1 MRQANLS
8 HSKLNHSKLNRSK
21 LNRSRLNHTW
31 LSLKL
36 FAAHYKQSPL
46 QAAAILIGIVLAVTL
61 FVAVQAINLNAK
73 RSYAESTEQLSAQAK
88 NLIIPA
94 AGQNYLPESLYF
106 KLRQNGLSAILPVI
120 EGRVRDEQGR
130 RWSVQGS
137 ELIAALTSRSRYST
151 DKTVE
156 KDKTPQG
163 ISLFDSALPLPQLLA
178 GKPIVMMSQSQH
190 QSLGEV
196 ETLTL
201 DEIVT
206 QVVVLPDEWQLGS
219 RMLMDIGFAQQLLNK
234 QGQLSYIAVFDA
246 KHQAKDKWQDLIAK
260 RGQWITNNQSTDLGS
275 ITDSF
280 HLNLTAM
287 SLLAFLVGLF
297 IAYNGVKYSLLK
309 RNRLLV
315 QIQQAGVSSSIVFS
329 ALLIELTVLVTLG
342 ASLGFILG
350 IQLSHWLHP
359 TVAIT
364 LEQLYGATLLP
375 GTWQW
380 SWLAQALLLTLAA
393 TLVAC
398 WQHFKQ
404 RVRQPL
410 SSHGGFYQAP
420 ETSNE
425 NQLFVIGLT
434 LTCIALAGLWLSEYH
449 RFTMAWLGVLVVSIP
464 LYLPKTLSVLANWS
478 EQRTQSGL
486 MQYLFAELRELIS
499 PLSLAMMALLLAVT
513 ANMGMNTLVGSFEST
528 LKQWLE
534 QRLHADIYV
543 SPAQGEIANVER
555 VLEQFESV
563 ETVYKQ
569 YYVDD
574 NLQGLPT
581 LLGTKDKDSLE
592 QTMVFHSKLDNF
604 WQRFYQG
611 EWVAISEPTAVK
623 LGLSLNSEF
632 KLYSIPDT
640 SLVVGAIFH
649 DYGSPNGE
657 VLLAPNLWH
666 ESGFTNLPT
675 SLGIKVSGDQKQVYE
690 QLLKKLN
697 LHPSQL
703 YDQAHIKSI
712 ALDIFSQ
719 TFAITRALNGVTLMV
734 AVIGLFCACFM
745 LLDARKAAIARLY
758 ALGVSRNQLM
768 AMVLGQIVVLVAFT
782 LIIAIPLGAMV
793 GYVLTDIVTLRAF
806 GWSLNYQ
813 WNWSDA
819 LSICVITILVAVI
832 ATLIPLWRLV
842 SKPVVSSLQSEVL

>member
-1 MRQANLS
+1 MKQTKPSNNRFTHTRLA
-8 HSKLNHSKLNRSK
+8 LN
-21 LNRSRLNHTW
+21 
-31 LSLKL
+31 L
-36 FAAHYKQSPL
+36 FAAHYRQAPL

-73 RSYAESTEQLSAQAK
+73 RSYAESTEQLSAQAQ
-88 NLIIPA
+88 NLIIPPA
-94 AGQNYLPESLYF
+94 RQNYLPESLYF
-106 KLRQNGLSAILPVI
+106 TLRQNGLSAALPVI

-137 ELIAALTSRSRYST
+137 ELIAAISSRSRYSANG
-151 DKTVE
+151 KPSENQQNV
-156 KDKTPQG
+156 
-163 ISLFDSALPLPQLLA
+163 SLFDSALPLPELLA

-190 QSLGEV
+190 QNLGEV

-201 DEIVT
+201 DGIPT

-234 QGQLSYIAVFDA
+234 QGQLSYIAVFQSGD
-246 KHQAKDKWQDLIAK
+246 KGNKDTQAKWQNLIGDQ
-260 RGQWITNNQSTDLGS
+260 GQWISNNQSTDLGS
-275 ITDSF
+275 LTDSF

-315 QIQQAGVSSSIVFS
+315 QIQQAGVAPSIVFS
-329 ALLIELTVLVTLG
+329 ALLVELTLLVTIG
-342 ASLGFILG
+342 ASLGFVLG
-350 IQLSHWLHP
+350 MQLSHWLHP
-359 TVAIT
+359 TVALT

-380 SWLAQALLLTLAA
+380 QWWAQALLLTLAA
-393 TLVAC
+393 TLLAC

-420 ETSNE
+420 EASNE
-425 NQLFVIGLT
+425 NQLFVIGAALT
-434 LTCIALAGLWLSEYH
+434 TFALAGLWLSEHH

-464 LYLPKTLSVLANWS
+464 LYLSKTLSVLANWCEKRAS
-478 EQRTQSGL
+478 SGL

-543 SPAQGEIANVER
+543 SPAQGEIADVER
-555 VLEQFESV
+555 ALGQFDKV

-574 NLQGLPT
+574 NLQGLPI
-581 LLGTKDKDSLE
+581 LLGTKDKDTLE
-592 QTMVFHSKLDNF
+592 QTMVFKSHLENF
-604 WQRFYQG
+604 WPRFYQG
-611 EWVAISEPTAVK
+611 ELVAISEPTAVK
-623 LGLSLNSEF
+623 LGLSLGSALTLDAVPN
-632 KLYSIPDT
+632 KNL
-640 SLVVGAIFH
+640 LVGAVFH

-657 VLLAPNLWH
+657 VLLAPKLWQ
-666 ESGFTNLPT
+666 ESGFTDLPT
-675 SLGIKVSGDQKQVYE
+675 SLGIKVSGDPQIVYE
-690 QLLKKLN
+690 QLREQLN

-703 YDQAHIKSI
+703 YDQAQIKSI

-734 AVIGLFCACFM
+734 AVIGLFSACFM
-745 LLDARKAAIARLY
+745 LLGARKAAIARLY
-758 ALGVSRNQLM
+758 ALGVSRRKLM
-768 AMVLGQIVVLVAFT
+768 TMVVGQIVALVSFT
-782 LIIAIPLGAMV
+782 LVIALPLGAMV

-806 GWSLNYQ
+806 GWSLNYL

-819 LSICVITILVAVI
+819 LSIAAITILVAVI

>member
-1 MRQANLS
+1 MPKANSTNTPAHLAIT
-8 HSKLNHSKLNRSK
+8 HTKLTLN
-21 LNRSRLNHTW
+21 
-31 LSLKL
+31 L
-36 FAAHYKQSPL
+36 FAAHYRHSPL

-73 RSYAESTEQLSAQAK
+73 RSYAESTEQLSAQAQ
-88 NLIIPA
+88 NLIIPP

-130 RWSVQGS
+130 RWSIQGS
-137 ELIAALTSRSRYST
+137 ELIAALTSRARYS
-151 DKTVE
+151 E
-156 KDKTPQG
+156 ESEQS
-163 ISLFDSALPLPQLLA
+163 ISLFDNALPLPQLLA
-178 GKPIVMMSQSQH
+178 GEPIVMMSQSQH
-190 QSLGEV
+190 QSLDEV
-196 ETLTL
+196 DTLIL
-201 DEIVT
+201 DDIVT

-234 QGQLSYIAVFDA
+234 QGQLSYIAVFNVEKQPQDN
-246 KHQAKDKWQDLIAK
+246 WQSLIAEQ
-260 RGQWITNNQSTDLGS
+260 GQWITNNQSTDLGS

-315 QIQQAGVSSSIVFS
+315 QIQQAGVAPSIVFS

-380 SWLAQALLLTLAA
+380 SWLVQALVLTLAA

-404 RVRQPL
+404 RIQQPL

-420 ETSNE
+420 EASNE
-425 NQLFVIGLT
+425 NQLFIIGIT
-434 LTCIALAGLWLSEYH
+434 LTGIALGGLWLSEHH

-478 EQRTQSGL
+478 EQRAQSGL

-555 VLEQFESV
+555 ALEKFENV

-581 LLGTKDKDSLE
+581 LLGTKDKDTLA
-592 QTMVFHSKLDNF
+592 QTMVFKSQLNNF

-611 EWVAISEPTAVK
+611 ELVAISEPTAVK
-623 LGLSLNSEF
+623 LGLSLNSE
-632 KLYSIPDT
+632 LRLDSIPNK

-657 VLLAPNLWH
+657 ILLAPSLWR
-666 ESGFTNLPT
+666 ESGFTHLPT
-675 SLGIKVSGDQKQVYE
+675 SLGIKVSGNQQRVYE
-690 QLLKKLN
+690 QLRKQLN

-703 YDQAHIKSI
+703 YDQTQIKSL

-758 ALGVSRNQLM
+758 ALGVSRKKLM
-768 AMVLGQIVVLVAFT
+768 AMVLGQIAVLVTFT
-782 LIIAIPLGAMV
+782 LVIAIPLGAMV

-819 LSICVITILVAVI
+819 LSISFITIIVAVI

>member
-1 MRQANLS
+1 MKQAKQPNTRFTHTRLALNLFVAHYRQA
-8 HSKLNHSKLNRSK
+8 
-21 LNRSRLNHTW
+21 
-31 LSLKL
+31 
-36 FAAHYKQSPL
+36 PL

-73 RSYAESTEQLSAQAK
+73 RSYAESTEQLSAQAQ
-88 NLIIPA
+88 NLIIPP

-106 KLRQNGLSAILPVI
+106 TLRQNGLSAALPVI

-137 ELIAALTSRSRYST
+137 ELIAAISSRSRYSANG
-151 DKTVE
+151 KSSENQQNV
-156 KDKTPQG
+156 
-163 ISLFDSALPLPQLLA
+163 SLFDSALPLPELLA

-190 QSLGEV
+190 QNLGEV

-201 DEIVT
+201 DDIPT

-234 QGQLSYIAVFDA
+234 QGQLSYIAVFHSGD
-246 KHQAKDKWQDLIAK
+246 KGHKITQANWQSIIGEQ
-260 RGQWITNNQSTDLGS
+260 GQWISNNQSTDLGS
-275 ITDSF
+275 LTDSF

-315 QIQQAGVSSSIVFS
+315 QIQQAGVAPSIVFS
-329 ALLIELTVLVTLG
+329 ALLVELTILVTIG
-342 ASLGFILG
+342 ASLGFVLG
-350 IQLSHWLHP
+350 MHLSHWLHP
-359 TVAIT
+359 TVALT

-380 SWLAQALLLTLAA
+380 QWWAQALLLTLAA
-393 TLVAC
+393 TLLAC

-420 ETSNE
+420 EASNE
-425 NQLFVIGLT
+425 NQLFVIGASLT
-434 LTCIALAGLWLSEYH
+434 ALALAGLWLSEHH

-464 LYLPKTLSVLANWS
+464 LYLPKTLSVLANWC
-478 EQRTQSGL
+478 EKRTTSGL

-543 SPAQGEIANVER
+543 SPAQGEIADVER
-555 VLEQFESV
+555 ALGQFNNV

-574 NLQGLPT
+574 DLQGLPI
-581 LLGTKDKDSLE
+581 LLGTKDKDTLE
-592 QTMVFHSKLDNF
+592 QTMVFKSHLENF
-604 WQRFYQG
+604 WSRFYQG
-611 EWVAISEPTAVK
+611 ELVAISEPTAVK
-623 LGLSLNSEF
+623 LGLSLGSELTLDAVPN
-632 KLYSIPDT
+632 KNL
-640 SLVVGAIFH
+640 LVGAVFH

-657 VLLAPNLWH
+657 VLLAPKLWQ
-666 ESGFTNLPT
+666 ESGFTDLPT
-675 SLGIKVSGDQKQVYE
+675 SLGIKVSGDPQIVYE
-690 QLLKKLN
+690 QLHEQLN

-703 YDQAHIKSI
+703 YDQAQIKSI

-734 AVIGLFCACFM
+734 AVIGLFSACFM

-758 ALGVSRNQLM
+758 ALGVSRRKLM
-768 AMVLGQIVVLVAFT
+768 TMVVGQIVTLVSFT
-782 LIIAIPLGAMV
+782 LVIALPLGAMM

-806 GWSLNYQ
+806 GWSLNYL

-819 LSICVITILVAVI
+819 LSIAAITILVAVI

>member
-1 MRQANLS
+1 MNQVRFSPIRLTQTRLT
-8 HSKLNHSKLNRSK
+8 LN
-21 LNRSRLNHTW
+21 
-31 LSLKL
+31 L
-36 FAAHYKQSPL
+36 FAAHYRQAPL

-73 RSYAESTEQLSAQAK
+73 RSYAESTEQLSAQAQ
-88 NLIIPA
+88 NLIIPP

-106 KLRQNGLSAILPVI
+106 SLRQNGLSAALPVI

-137 ELIAALTSRSRYST
+137 ELIAAISSRSRYST
-151 DKTVE
+151 HNEQSSHSK
-156 KDKTPQG
+156 QN
-163 ISLFDSALPLPQLLA
+163 ISLFDSALPLPELLA
-178 GKPIVMMSQSQH
+178 GEPIVMMSLSQH
-190 QSLGEV
+190 QNLGEV

-201 DEIVT
+201 DEVPT
-206 QVVVLPDEWQLGS
+206 RVVVLPDEWQLGS

-246 KHQAKDKWQDLIAK
+246 GFNTGNNAQAKWQYLIGEQ
-260 RGQWITNNQSTDLGS
+260 GQWIANNQSTDLGS
-275 ITDSF
+275 LTDSF

-315 QIQQAGVSSSIVFS
+315 QIQQAGVRQNMVFTT
-329 ALLIELTVLVTLG
+329 LLIELTILVTLG
-342 ASLGFILG
+342 ASLGFVLG
-350 IQLSHWLHP
+350 MQLSHWLHP
-359 TVAIT
+359 TVALT

-380 SWLAQALLLTLAA
+380 QWWAQALLLTLAA
-393 TLVAC
+393 TLLAC

-404 RVRQPL
+404 RVNQPL
-410 SSHGGFYQAP
+410 SSHGGFYQTP

-425 NQLFVIGLT
+425 NQLFMVGIVLT
-434 LTCIALAGLWLSEYH
+434 VAALAGLWLSEHH
-449 RFTMAWLGVLVVSIP
+449 RYTMAWLGVLVVSIP
-464 LYLPKTLSVLANWS
+464 LYLPKTLSVLAN
-478 EQRTQSGL
+478 ECERRTRSGL
-486 MQYLFAELRELIS
+486 IQYLFAELRELIS

-513 ANMGMNTLVGSFEST
+513 ANIGMNTLVGSFEST

-543 SPAQGEIANVER
+543 SPAQGEIANVESA
-555 VLEQFESV
+555 LEQFDGV

-569 YYVDD
+569 YYVED

-581 LLGTKDKDSLE
+581 LLGTKDKDTLE
-592 QTMVFHSKLDNF
+592 QTMVFKSHLDNF

-611 EWVAISEPTAVK
+611 QLVAISEPTAVK
-623 LGLSLNSEF
+623 LGLSLDNE
-632 KLYSIPDT
+632 LQLDAIPNKT
-640 SLVVGAIFH
+640 LLVGAIFH

-657 VLLAPNLWH
+657 VLLAPKLWR

-675 SLGIKVSGDQKQVYE
+675 SLGVKVSGDPDLVYDQLRKQ
-690 QLLKKLN
+690 LN

-703 YDQAHIKSI
+703 YDQAQIKSI
-712 ALDIFSQ
+712 ALNIFSQ

-734 AVIGLFCACFM
+734 AVIGLFSACFM

-758 ALGVSRNQLM
+758 ALGVSRRKILT
-768 AMVLGQIVVLVAFT
+768 MVIGQIVALVSFT
-782 LIIAIPLGAMV
+782 LIIALPLGAMV

-806 GWSLNYQ
+806 GWSLSYL
-813 WNWSDA
+813 WSWRDA
-819 LSICVITILVAVI
+819 LSISAITILVAVV

>member
-1 MRQANLS
+1 MKQTRFTHTKLALNLFTAHYRQA
-8 HSKLNHSKLNRSK
+8 
-21 LNRSRLNHTW
+21 
-31 LSLKL
+31 
-36 FAAHYKQSPL
+36 PL
-46 QAAAILIGIVLAVTL
+46 QAAAILIGIILAVTL

-73 RSYAESTEQLSAQAK
+73 RSYAESTEQLSAQAQ
-88 NLIIPA
+88 NLITPP

-106 KLRQNGLSAILPVI
+106 TLRQNGLSATLPVI

-137 ELIAALTSRSRYST
+137 ELIAALTSRSRYSSKNEQ
-151 DKTVE
+151 DV
-156 KDKTPQG
+156 
-163 ISLFDSALPLPQLLA
+163 SLFNSALPLSSLLSGEA
-178 GKPIVMMSQSQH
+178 IVMMSQAQH

-196 ETLTL
+196 DTLTL
-201 DEIVT
+201 DDIET
-206 QVVVLPDEWQLGS
+206 KVVVLPDEWQLGS

-234 QGQLSYIAVFDA
+234 QGQLSYIAVFEPNLGSLS
-246 KHQAKDKWQDLIAK
+246 KWQALIGNQ
-260 RGQWITNNQSTDLGS
+260 GQWITNNQSTDLGS
-275 ITDSF
+275 LTDSF

-315 QIQQAGVSSSIVFS
+315 QIQQAGIAPSVVFS
-329 ALLIELTVLVTLG
+329 ALLVELTLLVTIG
-342 ASLGFILG
+342 ASLGFVLG
-350 IQLSHWLHP
+350 MQLSHWLHP
-359 TVAIT
+359 TVALT

-375 GTWQW
+375 GTWLWQW
-380 SWLAQALLLTLAA
+380 WAQALLLTLAA
-393 TLVAC
+393 TLLAC

-420 ETSNE
+420 EASNT
-425 NQLFVIGLT
+425 NQLFVIGAVLT
-434 LTCIALAGLWLSEYH
+434 TLALAGLWLSEHH

-464 LYLPKTLSVLANWS
+464 LYLPKTLSVLANWC
-478 EQRTQSGL
+478 EKRTTSGL

-543 SPAQGEIANVER
+543 SPAQGEIADVER
-555 VLEQFESV
+555 ALGQFDKV

-574 NLQGLPT
+574 NLQGLPI
-581 LLGTKDKDSLE
+581 LLGTKDKDTLE
-592 QTMVFHSKLDNF
+592 QTMVFKSHLDNF
-604 WQRFYQG
+604 WPRFYQG
-611 EWVAISEPTAVK
+611 ELVAISEPTAVK
-623 LGLSLNSEF
+623 LGLSLGSEI
-632 KLYSIPDT
+632 KLDAVPNK
-640 SLVVGAIFH
+640 SLLVGAIFH

-657 VLLAPNLWH
+657 VLLAPKLWK
-666 ESGFTNLPT
+666 ESGFTDIPT
-675 SLGIKVSGDQKQVYE
+675 SLGIKVSGAPQIVYKQLRE
-690 QLLKKLN
+690 QLN

-703 YDQAHIKSI
+703 YDQAQIKSI

-734 AVIGLFCACFM
+734 AVIGLFSACFM

-758 ALGVSRNQLM
+758 ALGVSRRKLM
-768 AMVLGQIVVLVAFT
+768 TMVVGQIVALVSFT
-782 LIIAIPLGAMV
+782 LVIALPLGAMV

-806 GWSLNYQ
+806 GWSLDYL
-813 WNWSDA
+813 WNWSEA
-819 LSICVITILVAVI
+819 LSIAAITILVAII
-832 ATLIPLWRLV
+832 ATLIPLWLLV

>member
-1 MRQANLS
+1 MTQVRFSRIRLTQTRLT
-8 HSKLNHSKLNRSK
+8 LN
-21 LNRSRLNHTW
+21 
-31 LSLKL
+31 L
-36 FAAHYKQSPL
+36 FAAHYRQAPL

-73 RSYAESTEQLSAQAK
+73 RSYTESTEQLSAQAQ
-88 NLIIPA
+88 NLIIPP
-94 AGQNYLPESLYF
+94 AGQNYLSESLYF
-106 KLRQNGLSAILPVI
+106 TLRQNGLSAALPVI
-120 EGRVRDEQGR
+120 EGRVRDELGR
-130 RWSVQGS
+130 RWSIQGS
-137 ELIAALTSRSRYST
+137 ELIAAISSRSRYST
-151 DKTVE
+151 HNRQSSDNEQNV
-156 KDKTPQG
+156 
-163 ISLFDSALPLPQLLA
+163 SLFDSALPLPELLA
-178 GKPIVMMSQSQH
+178 GEPIVMMSLSQH
-190 QSLGEV
+190 QNLGEV

-201 DEIVT
+201 DEVPT
-206 QVVVLPDEWQLGS
+206 RVVVLPDEWQLGS

-246 KHQAKDKWQDLIAK
+246 GFNTDSNAQAKWQHLIGEH
-260 RGQWITNNQSTDLGS
+260 GQWIANNQSTDLGS
-275 ITDSF
+275 LTDSF

-315 QIQQAGVSSSIVFS
+315 QVQQAGVGQNLVFT
-329 ALLIELTVLVTLG
+329 ALLIELTILVTLG
-342 ASLGFILG
+342 ASLGFVLG
-350 IQLSHWLHP
+350 MQLSHWLHP
-359 TVAIT
+359 TVALT

-380 SWLAQALLLTLAA
+380 QWWAQALLLTLAA
-393 TLVAC
+393 TLLAC

-404 RVRQPL
+404 RVNQPL

-425 NQLFVIGLT
+425 NQLFMIGIVLT
-434 LTCIALAGLWLSEYH
+434 AAALAGLWLSEHH
-449 RFTMAWLGVLVVSIP
+449 RFTIAWLGVLVVSIP
-464 LYLPKTLSVLANWS
+464 LYLPKTLSVLAN
-478 EQRTQSGL
+478 ECERRTRSGL
-486 MQYLFAELRELIS
+486 IQYLFAELRELIS

-513 ANMGMNTLVGSFEST
+513 ANIGMNTLVGSFEST

-555 VLEQFESV
+555 ALEQFDGV

-581 LLGTKDKDSLE
+581 LLSTKDKDTLE
-592 QTMVFHSKLDNF
+592 QTMVFQLHLDNF

-611 EWVAISEPTAVK
+611 ELVAISEPTAVK
-623 LGLSLNSEF
+623 LGLSLDSE
-632 KLYSIPDT
+632 LQLDAIPNKT
-640 SLVVGAIFH
+640 LRVGAIFH

-657 VLLAPNLWH
+657 VLLAPKLWR

-675 SLGIKVSGDQKQVYE
+675 SLGVKVSGDPDLVYD
-690 QLLKKLN
+690 QLRTQLN

-703 YDQAHIKSI
+703 YDQAQIKSI

-734 AVIGLFCACFM
+734 AVIGLFSACFM

-758 ALGVSRNQLM
+758 SLGVSRRKLM
-768 AMVLGQIVVLVAFT
+768 TMVIGQIVALVSFT
-782 LIIAIPLGAMV
+782 LIIALPLGAMV

-806 GWSLNYQ
+806 GWSLSYL
-813 WNWSDA
+813 WSWSDA
-819 LSICVITILVAVI
+819 LSIAAITILVAVV

>member
-1 MRQANLS
+1 MKQTGFAHRQLTHTKLTLHLFTAHYRQA
-8 HSKLNHSKLNRSK
+8 
-21 LNRSRLNHTW
+21 
-31 LSLKL
+31 
-36 FAAHYKQSPL
+36 PL

-73 RSYAESTEQLSAQAK
+73 RSYAESTEQLSAQAQ
-88 NLIIPA
+88 NLIIPP
-94 AGQNYLPESLYF
+94 AGQNYLPESVYF
-106 KLRQNGLSAILPVI
+106 SLRQSGLSAALPVI

-137 ELIAALTSRSRYST
+137 ELIAALTSRSRHSR
-151 DKTVE
+151 VNE
-156 KDKTPQG
+156 KSDNEKRNTQG
-163 ISLFDSALPLPQLLA
+163 KEPNISLFDNALPLPQLLA
-178 GKPIVMMSQSQH
+178 GDPIVMMSQSQH
-190 QSLGEV
+190 QSLDEV

-201 DEIVT
+201 DEILT
-206 QVVVLPDEWQLGS
+206 KVVVLPDEWQLGS
-219 RMLMDIGFAQQLLNK
+219 RMLMDIGFAQRLLNQ
-234 QGQLSYIAVFDA
+234 QGQLSYIAVFSTKSND
-246 KHQAKDKWQDLIAK
+246 QDKWQSLIGEQ
-260 RGQWITNNQSTDLGS
+260 GQWITNNQSTNLGS

-315 QIQQAGVSSSIVFS
+315 QIQQAGVEPRIVFS
-329 ALLIELTVLVTLG
+329 ALLVELTVLVTLG
-342 ASLGFILG
+342 ASLGFIFG

-380 SWLAQALLLTLAA
+380 QWLVQAILLTLTA

-420 ETSNE
+420 EASNE
-425 NQLFVIGLT
+425 KQLFVIGAT
-434 LTCIALAGLWLSEYH
+434 LTVIALAGLWLSEHH

-464 LYLPKTLSVLANWS
+464 LYLPNTLSVLANWS
-478 EQRTQSGL
+478 VQRTKSGL
-486 MQYLFAELRELIS
+486 IQYLFAELRELIS

-513 ANMGMNTLVGSFEST
+513 ANIGMNTLVGSFEST

-534 QRLHADIYV
+534 HRLHADIYV

-555 VLEQFESV
+555 ALEQFDNV

-574 NLQGLPT
+574 NLQGLPI
-581 LLGTKDKDSLE
+581 LLGTKDKATLE
-592 QTMVFHSKLDNF
+592 QTMVFQSQLDNF
-604 WQRFYQG
+604 WTRFYQG
-611 EWVAISEPTAVK
+611 QLVAISEPTAVK
-623 LGLSLNSEF
+623 VGLSLGSQLN
-632 KLYSIPDT
+632 LDAIPNKT
-640 SLVVGAIFH
+640 LIVGAIFH

-657 VLLAPNLWH
+657 ILLSPNLWL
-666 ESGFTNLPT
+666 ESGFTDLPT
-675 SLGIKVSGDQKQVYE
+675 SLGIKVSGDQQEVYE
-690 QLLKKLN
+690 QLRQQLN

-703 YDQAHIKSI
+703 YDQAQIKSI
-712 ALDIFSQ
+712 ALEIFSQ

-758 ALGVSRNQLM
+758 ALGVSRKKLM
-768 AMVLGQIVVLVAFT
+768 TMVVAQIVVLVTFT
-782 LIIAIPLGAMV
+782 LVIAIPLGAMV

-806 GWSLNYQ
+806 GWSLNYL
-813 WNWSDA
+813 WNWGDA
-819 LSICVITILVAVI
+819 LNIAVITILVAVI

>member
-1 MRQANLS
+1 MTQVRFSRIRLTQTRLT
-8 HSKLNHSKLNRSK
+8 LN
-21 LNRSRLNHTW
+21 
-31 LSLKL
+31 L
-36 FAAHYKQSPL
+36 FAAHYRQAPL

-73 RSYAESTEQLSAQAK
+73 RSYAESTEQLSAQAQ

-106 KLRQNGLSAILPVI
+106 SLRQNGLSAALPVI
-120 EGRVRDEQGR
+120 EGRVRDQQGR

-137 ELIAALTSRSRYST
+137 ELIAAISSRSRYST
-151 DKTVE
+151 HNE
-156 KDKTPQG
+156 QSSG
-163 ISLFDSALPLPQLLA
+163 NEQNISLFDSALPLPELLA
-178 GKPIVMMSQSQH
+178 GEPIVMMSLSQH
-190 QSLGEV
+190 QNLGEV

-201 DEIVT
+201 DEVPT
-206 QVVVLPDEWQLGS
+206 RVVVLPDEWQLGS

-246 KHQAKDKWQDLIAK
+246 GFNTDNNAQAKWQHLIGEQ
-260 RGQWITNNQSTDLGS
+260 GQWIANNQSTDLGS
-275 ITDSF
+275 LTDSF

-315 QIQQAGVSSSIVFS
+315 QVQQAGVGQNLVFTS
-329 ALLIELTVLVTLG
+329 LLIELTILVTLG
-342 ASLGFILG
+342 ASLGFVLG
-350 IQLSHWLHP
+350 MQLSHWLHP
-359 TVAIT
+359 TVALT

-380 SWLAQALLLTLAA
+380 QWWAQALLLTLAA
-393 TLVAC
+393 TLLAC

-404 RVRQPL
+404 RVNQPL

-425 NQLFVIGLT
+425 NQLFMIGIVLT
-434 LTCIALAGLWLSEYH
+434 VAALAGLWLSEHH

-464 LYLPKTLSVLANWS
+464 LYLPKTLSVLAN
-478 EQRTQSGL
+478 ECERRTRSGL
-486 MQYLFAELRELIS
+486 IQYLFAELRELIS

-513 ANMGMNTLVGSFEST
+513 ANIGMNTLVGSFEST

-543 SPAQGEIANVER
+543 SPAQGEITNVESA
-555 VLEQFESV
+555 LEQFDGV

-574 NLQGLPT
+574 NLKGLPT
-581 LLGTKDKDSLE
+581 LLGTKDKDTLE
-592 QTMVFHSKLDNF
+592 QTMVFKSHLYNF

-611 EWVAISEPTAVK
+611 ELVAISEPTAVK
-623 LGLSLNSEF
+623 LGLSLDSE
-632 KLYSIPDT
+632 LELDAIPNKT
-640 SLVVGAIFH
+640 LRVGAIFH

-657 VLLAPNLWH
+657 VLLAPKLWR

-675 SLGIKVSGDQKQVYE
+675 SLGVKVSGDPDLVYDQLRKQ
-690 QLLKKLN
+690 LD

-703 YDQAHIKSI
+703 YDQAQIKSI

-734 AVIGLFCACFM
+734 AVIGLFSACFM

-758 ALGVSRNQLM
+758 ALGVSRRKLM
-768 AMVLGQIVVLVAFT
+768 IMVIGQIVALVSFT
-782 LIIAIPLGAMV
+782 LIIALPLGAMV

-806 GWSLNYQ
+806 GWSLSYL
-813 WNWSDA
+813 WSWSDA
-819 LSICVITILVAVI
+819 LSIAAITILVAVV

>member
-1 MRQANLS
+1 MPKANSTNTAARLEIT
-8 HSKLNHSKLNRSK
+8 HTKLTLN
-21 LNRSRLNHTW
+21 
-31 LSLKL
+31 L
-36 FAAHYKQSPL
+36 FAAHYRQSPL

-73 RSYAESTEQLSAQAK
+73 RSYAESTEQLSAQAQ
-88 NLIIPA
+88 NLIIPP

-106 KLRQNGLSAILPVI
+106 KLRQNGLSAVLPVI
-120 EGRVRDEQGR
+120 EGRVRDNQGR
-130 RWSVQGS
+130 RWSIQGS
-137 ELIAALTSRSRYST
+137 ELIAALTSRARYS
-151 DKTVE
+151 E
-156 KDKTPQG
+156 ENEHN
-163 ISLFDSALPLPQLLA
+163 ISLFDNALPLPQLLA
-178 GKPIVMMSQSQH
+178 GDPIVMMSQSQH

-196 ETLTL
+196 NTLTL
-201 DEIVT
+201 DDIVT

-219 RMLMDIGFAQQLLNK
+219 RMLIDIGFAQQLLNK
-234 QGQLSYIAVFDA
+234 QGQLSYIAVFDI
-246 KHQAKDKWQDLIAK
+246 KNQPQYNWQNLIAEQ
-260 RGQWITNNQSTDLGS
+260 GQWITNNQSTDLGS

-315 QIQQAGVSSSIVFS
+315 QIQQAGIAPSIVFS
-329 ALLIELTVLVTLG
+329 ALLVELTLLVTLG

-350 IQLSHWLHP
+350 MQLSHWLHP

-380 SWLAQALLLTLAA
+380 QWLVQALLLTLAA

-425 NQLFVIGLT
+425 NQLFVIGAVLT
-434 LTCIALAGLWLSEYH
+434 ILALAGLWLSEHH
-449 RFTMAWLGVLVVSIP
+449 RFTMAWLGILVVSIP

-478 EQRTQSGL
+478 EQRTKSGL
-486 MQYLFAELRELIS
+486 RQYLFAELRELIS

-513 ANMGMNTLVGSFEST
+513 ANIGMNTLVGSFEST

-555 VLEQFESV
+555 ALEQSENV

-569 YYVDD
+569 YYVDA

-581 LLGTKDKDSLE
+581 LLGTKDKDTLE
-592 QTMVFHSKLDNF
+592 QTMVFQSHVDDF
-604 WQRFYQG
+604 WTRFYQG
-611 EWVAISEPTAVK
+611 ELVAISEPTAVK
-623 LGLSLNSEF
+623 LGLSLESSL
-632 KLYSIPDT
+632 KLDGLQDKT
-640 SLVVGAIFH
+640 LVVGAIFH

-657 VLLAPNLWH
+657 VLLAPNLWL
-666 ESGFTNLPT
+666 ESGFTDLPT
-675 SLGIKVSGDQKQVYE
+675 SLGIKVSGDPQVMHE
-690 QLLKKLN
+690 QLRQQLN

-703 YDQAHIKSI
+703 YDQAQIKSL

-758 ALGVSRNQLM
+758 ALGVSQRKLM
-768 AMVLGQIVVLVAFT
+768 TMVVGQIVVLVTFT
-782 LIIAIPLGAMV
+782 LIVAIPLGAMI

-806 GWSLNYQ
+806 GWSLNYL
-813 WNWSDA
+813 WSWSDA
-819 LSICVITILVAVI
+819 LSIAAITILVAVI

>member
-1 MRQANLS
+1 MPKANSTNTPARLAIT
-8 HSKLNHSKLNRSK
+8 HTKLTLN
-21 LNRSRLNHTW
+21 
-31 LSLKL
+31 L
-36 FAAHYKQSPL
+36 FAAHYRHSPL

-73 RSYAESTEQLSAQAK
+73 RSYAESTEQLSAQAQ
-88 NLIIPA
+88 NLIIPP

-130 RWSVQGS
+130 RWSIQGS
-137 ELIAALTSRSRYST
+137 ELIAALTSRARYS
-151 DKTVE
+151 KE
-156 KDKTPQG
+156 NEQS
-163 ISLFDSALPLPQLLA
+163 ISLFDNALPLPQLLA
-178 GKPIVMMSQSQH
+178 GKPIVMVSQSQH
-190 QSLGEV
+190 QSLDEV
-196 ETLTL
+196 DTLIL
-201 DEIVT
+201 DDIVT

-234 QGQLSYIAVFDA
+234 QGQLSYIAVFNVENQVQDN
-246 KHQAKDKWQDLIAK
+246 WQNLIAEQ
-260 RGQWITNNQSTDLGS
+260 GQWITNNQSTDLGS

-315 QIQQAGVSSSIVFS
+315 QIQQAGVSPSIVFS

-380 SWLAQALLLTLAA
+380 SWLVQALLLTLAA
-393 TLVAC
+393 TLAAC

-404 RVRQPL
+404 RIHQPL

-420 ETSNE
+420 EASNE
-425 NQLFVIGLT
+425 NQLFIIGIT
-434 LTCIALAGLWLSEYH
+434 LTGIALAGLWLSENH

-513 ANMGMNTLVGSFEST
+513 ANMGMNTLVGSFETT

-555 VLEQFESV
+555 ALEQFENV

-581 LLGTKDKDSLE
+581 LLGTKDKDTLA
-592 QTMVFHSKLDNF
+592 QTMVFQSQLDNF

-611 EWVAISEPTAVK
+611 ELVAISEPTAVK
-623 LGLSLNSEF
+623 LGLSLNSEL
-632 KLYSIPDT
+632 KLDSIPSK

-657 VLLAPNLWH
+657 VLLAPNLWF
-666 ESGFTNLPT
+666 ESGFTHLPT
-675 SLGIKVSGDQKQVYE
+675 SLGIKVSGNQQRVYE
-690 QLLKKLN
+690 QLRKQLN

-703 YDQAHIKSI
+703 YDQAQIKSL

-758 ALGVSRNQLM
+758 ALGVSRKKLI
-768 AMVLGQIVVLVAFT
+768 AMVLGQIAVLVTFT
-782 LIIAIPLGAMV
+782 LVIAIPLGAMV

-819 LSICVITILVAVI
+819 LIISLITIIVAVI

>member
-1 MRQANLS
+1 MPKANSTNTPARLAIT
-8 HSKLNHSKLNRSK
+8 HTKLTLN
-21 LNRSRLNHTW
+21 
-31 LSLKL
+31 L
-36 FAAHYKQSPL
+36 FAAHYRHSPL

-73 RSYAESTEQLSAQAK
+73 RSYAESTEQLSAQAQ
-88 NLIIPA
+88 NLIIPP

-120 EGRVRDEQGR
+120 EGRVREEQGR
-130 RWSVQGS
+130 RWSIQGS
-137 ELIAALTSRSRYST
+137 ELIAALTSRARYS
-151 DKTVE
+151 KE
-156 KDKTPQG
+156 NEQS
-163 ISLFDSALPLPQLLA
+163 ISLFDNALPLPQLLA
-178 GKPIVMMSQSQH
+178 GKPIVMVSQSQH
-190 QSLGEV
+190 QSLDEV
-196 ETLTL
+196 DTLIL
-201 DEIVT
+201 DDIVT

-234 QGQLSYIAVFDA
+234 QGQLSYIAVFNVENQVQDN
-246 KHQAKDKWQDLIAK
+246 WQNLIAEQ
-260 RGQWITNNQSTDLGS
+260 GQWITNNQSTDLGS

-315 QIQQAGVSSSIVFS
+315 QIQQAGVSPSIVFS

-380 SWLAQALLLTLAA
+380 SWLVQALLLTLAA
-393 TLVAC
+393 TLAAC

-404 RVRQPL
+404 RIHQPI

-420 ETSNE
+420 EASNE
-425 NQLFVIGLT
+425 NQLFIIGIT
-434 LTCIALAGLWLSEYH
+434 LTGIALAGLWLSENH

-513 ANMGMNTLVGSFEST
+513 ANMGMNTLVGSFETT

-555 VLEQFESV
+555 ALEQFENV

-581 LLGTKDKDSLE
+581 LLGTKDKDTLA
-592 QTMVFHSKLDNF
+592 QTMVFQSQLDNF

-611 EWVAISEPTAVK
+611 ELVAISEPTAVK
-623 LGLSLNSEF
+623 LGLSLNSEL
-632 KLYSIPDT
+632 KLDSIPSK

-657 VLLAPNLWH
+657 VLLAPNLWF
-666 ESGFTNLPT
+666 ESGFTHLPT
-675 SLGIKVSGDQKQVYE
+675 SLGIKVSGNQQRVYE
-690 QLLKKLN
+690 QLRKQLN

-703 YDQAHIKSI
+703 YDQAQIKSL

-758 ALGVSRNQLM
+758 ALGVSRKKLI
-768 AMVLGQIVVLVAFT
+768 AMVLGQIAVLVTFT
-782 LIIAIPLGAMV
+782 LVIAIPLGAMV

-819 LSICVITILVAVI
+819 LIISLITIIVAVI

>member
-1 MRQANLS
+1 MKQTRLTHTKLTLNLFTAHYRQA
-8 HSKLNHSKLNRSK
+8 
-21 LNRSRLNHTW
+21 
-31 LSLKL
+31 
-36 FAAHYKQSPL
+36 PL

-73 RSYAESTEQLSAQAK
+73 RSYAESTEQLSAQAQD
-88 NLIIPA
+88 LIIPP
-94 AGQNYLPESLYF
+94 AGQNDLPESLYF
-106 KLRQNGLSAILPVI
+106 TLRQNGLSAALPVI

-137 ELIAALTSRSRYST
+137 ELIAALTSRARYST
-151 DKTVE
+151 DNEQDV
-156 KDKTPQG
+156 
-163 ISLFDSALPLPQLLA
+163 SLFDSALPLPELLA
-178 GKPIVMMSQSQH
+178 GDPIVMISQSQH
-190 QSLGEV
+190 QNLGEID
-196 ETLTL
+196 TLTL
-201 DEIVT
+201 DDIKTKVI
-206 QVVVLPDEWQLGS
+206 VLPDEWQLGS

-234 QGQLSYIAVFDA
+234 QDQLSYIAIFDA
-246 KHQAKDKWQDLIAK
+246 DLDSRTQWQHLVGK
-260 RGQWITNNQSTDLGS
+260 QGQWIANNQSTDLGS
-275 ITDSF
+275 LTDSF

-315 QIQQAGVSSSIVFS
+315 QIQQAGIAPVVVFS
-329 ALLIELTVLVTLG
+329 ALLIELTILVTLG
-342 ASLGFILG
+342 ASLGFVLG
-350 IQLSHWLHP
+350 MQLSHWLHP
-359 TVAIT
+359 TVALT

-375 GTWQW
+375 RTWQW
-380 SWLAQALLLTLAA
+380 QWWAQALLLTLAA
-393 TLVAC
+393 TLLAC
-398 WQHFKQ
+398 WQHFEQ

-420 ETSNE
+420 EKSNE
-425 NQLFVIGLT
+425 SQLFVIGIVLT
-434 LTCIALAGLWLSEYH
+434 ALALAGLWLSEHH
-449 RFTMAWLGVLVVSIP
+449 RFTMAWLGILMVSIP
-464 LYLPKTLSVLANWS
+464 LYLPKTLSVLAHWS
-478 EQRTQSGL
+478 EQRTKSGL
-486 MQYLFAELRELIS
+486 LQYLFAELRELIS

-555 VLEQFESV
+555 ALEQFDNV

-574 NLQGLPT
+574 NLQGLPI
-581 LLGTKDKDSLE
+581 LLGTKDKDTLE
-592 QTMVFHSKLDNF
+592 QTMVFNSHLENF

-611 EWVAISEPTAVK
+611 ELVAISEPTAVK
-623 LGLSLNSEF
+623 LGLSLGSEL
-632 KLYSIPDT
+632 KLDAIPNKN
-640 SLVVGAIFH
+640 LLVGAIFH

-657 VLLAPNLWH
+657 VLLAPKLWQ
-666 ESGFTNLPT
+666 ESGFTDLPT
-675 SLGIKVSGDQKQVYE
+675 SLGIKVSGDPQIVYDQLRE
-690 QLLKKLN
+690 QLN

-703 YDQAHIKSI
+703 YDQAQIKSI

-734 AVIGLFCACFM
+734 AVIGLFSACFM

-758 ALGVSRNQLM
+758 ALGVSRRKLM
-768 AMVLGQIVVLVAFT
+768 AMVVGQIVALVSFT
-782 LIIAIPLGAMV
+782 LVIAVPLGAMV

-806 GWSLNYQ
+806 GWSLNYL

-819 LSICVITILVAVI
+819 LSIAAITILVAVI

>member
-1 MRQANLS
+1 MNQVRFSPIRLTQTRLT
-8 HSKLNHSKLNRSK
+8 LN
-21 LNRSRLNHTW
+21 
-31 LSLKL
+31 L
-36 FAAHYKQSPL
+36 FAAHYRQAPL

-73 RSYAESTEQLSAQAK
+73 RSYAESTEQLSAQAQ
-88 NLIIPA
+88 NLIIPP

-106 KLRQNGLSAILPVI
+106 SLRQNGLSAALPVI

-137 ELIAALTSRSRYST
+137 ELIAAISSRSRYST
-151 DKTVE
+151 HNEQSSHSK
-156 KDKTPQG
+156 QN
-163 ISLFDSALPLPQLLA
+163 ISLFDSALPLPELLA
-178 GKPIVMMSQSQH
+178 GEPIVMMSLSQH
-190 QSLGEV
+190 QNLGEV

-201 DEIVT
+201 DEVPT
-206 QVVVLPDEWQLGS
+206 RVVVLPDEWQLGS

-246 KHQAKDKWQDLIAK
+246 GFNTDNNAQAKWQHLIGEQ
-260 RGQWITNNQSTDLGS
+260 GQWFAKNQSTDLGS
-275 ITDSF
+275 LTDSF

-315 QIQQAGVSSSIVFS
+315 QIQQTGVGQNMVFA
-329 ALLIELTVLVTLG
+329 ALLIELTILVTLG
-342 ASLGFILG
+342 ASLGFVFG
-350 IQLSHWLHP
+350 MQLSHWLHP
-359 TVAIT
+359 TVALT

-380 SWLAQALLLTLAA
+380 QWWAQALLLTLAA
-393 TLVAC
+393 TLLAC

-404 RVRQPL
+404 RVNQPL

-425 NQLFVIGLT
+425 NQLFMIGLV
-434 LTCIALAGLWLSEYH
+434 LTVAALAGLWLSEHH

-464 LYLPKTLSVLANWS
+464 LYLPKTLSVLAN
-478 EQRTQSGL
+478 ECERRTRSGL

-513 ANMGMNTLVGSFEST
+513 ANIGMNTLVGSFEST

-555 VLEQFESV
+555 ALEQFDGV
-563 ETVYKQ
+563 KTVYKQ

-581 LLGTKDKDSLE
+581 LLGTKDKDTLE
-592 QTMVFHSKLDNF
+592 QTMVFKSHLENF

-611 EWVAISEPTAVK
+611 ELVAISEPTAVK
-623 LGLSLNSEF
+623 LGLSLDSE
-632 KLYSIPDT
+632 LQLAAIPNKT
-640 SLVVGAIFH
+640 LRVGAIFH

-657 VLLAPNLWH
+657 VLLAPKLWRD
-666 ESGFTNLPT
+666 SGFTDLPT
-675 SLGIKVSGDQKQVYE
+675 SLGVKVSGDPDLVYD
-690 QLLKKLN
+690 QLRTQLN

-703 YDQAHIKSI
+703 YDQAQIKSI

-734 AVIGLFCACFM
+734 AVIGLFSACFM

-758 ALGVSRNQLM
+758 ALGVSRRKLM
-768 AMVLGQIVVLVAFT
+768 TMVIGQMVALVSFT
-782 LIIAIPLGAMV
+782 LVVALPLGAMV

-806 GWSLNYQ
+806 GWSLSYL
-813 WNWSDA
+813 WSWSDA
-819 LSICVITILVAVI
+819 LSIAAITILVAVV

>member
-1 MRQANLS
+1 MKQTKLS
-8 HSKLNHSKLNRSK
+8 HTKI
-21 LNRSRLNHTW
+21 T
-31 LSLKL
+31 LSL
-36 FAAHYKQSPL
+36 FGAHYKQAPL

-73 RSYAESTEQLSAQAK
+73 RSYAESTEQLSAQAQ
-88 NLIIPA
+88 NLIIPP
-94 AGQNYLPESLYF
+94 AGQNYLTESLYF
-106 KLRQNGLSAILPVI
+106 TLRQNGLSAALPVI
-120 EGRVRDEQGR
+120 EGRVRDENGR

-137 ELIAALTSRSRYST
+137 ELIAALTSRSRYS
-151 DKTVE
+151 VHNE
-156 KDKTPQG
+156 KSSDSEQNV
-163 ISLFDSALPLPQLLA
+163 SLFDNVLPLPELLA

-190 QSLGEV
+190 HNIGSV

-201 DEIVT
+201 DDIETKIE
-206 QVVVLPDEWQLGS
+206 VLPDEWQLGS
-219 RMLMDIGFAQQLLNK
+219 RMLMDISFAQQLLNK
-234 QGQLSYIAVFDA
+234 QGQLSYIAIFDTINDS
-246 KHQAKDKWQDLIAK
+246 QSTWQNLVGDH
-260 RGQWITNNQSTDLGS
+260 GQWIGNTQSTDLGS
-275 ITDSF
+275 LTDSF

-315 QIQQAGVSSSIVFS
+315 QIQQAGIAPKIVFS
-329 ALLIELTVLVTLG
+329 ALLIELTILVSIG

-359 TVAIT
+359 TVALT

-380 SWLAQALLLTLAA
+380 QWWTQALLLTLAA
-393 TLVAC
+393 TTLAC

-404 RVRQPL
+404 RIRQPL

-420 ETSNE
+420 DSSNE
-425 NQLFVIGLT
+425 NQLFVIGVT
-434 LTCIALAGLWLSEYH
+434 LTVLALIGLWLSEHH
-449 RFTMAWLGVLVVSIP
+449 RFTMGWLGLLVISIP
-464 LYLPKTLSVLANWS
+464 LYLPKTLSVLAHECEKRS
-478 EQRTQSGL
+478 SLGL
-486 MQYLFAELRELIS
+486 MHYLFAELRELIS

-513 ANMGMNTLVGSFEST
+513 ANIGMNTLVGSFEST

-543 SPAQGEIANVER
+543 SPAQGDIANVEQA
-555 VLEQFESV
+555 LEEFENV

-569 YYVDD
+569 YYVED
-574 NLQGLPT
+574 NVQGLPT
-581 LLGTKDKDSLE
+581 LLGTKDKKTLE
-592 QTMVFHSKLDNF
+592 QTMVFKSHLDNF
-604 WQRFYQG
+604 WPRFYQG

-623 LGLSLNSEF
+623 LGLSLDS
-632 KLYSIPDT
+632 KLMLNAIPDKT
-640 SLVVGAIFH
+640 LIVGAIFH

-657 VLLAPNLWH
+657 ILLAPKLWE

-675 SLGIKVSGDQKQVYE
+675 SLGIQVSGDPQNVYDQLRE
-690 QLLKKLN
+690 QLN

-703 YDQAHIKSI
+703 YDQAQIKSI

-734 AVIGLFCACFM
+734 AVIGLFSACFM
-745 LLDARKAAIARLY
+745 LLDARKAAVARLY
-758 ALGVSRNQLM
+758 ALGVNRRKLM
-768 AMVLGQIVVLVAFT
+768 TIVIGQIAALVAFT
-782 LIIAIPLGAMV
+782 LIIALPLAALV
-793 GYVLTDIVTLRAF
+793 GYVLTDVVTLRAF
-806 GWSLNYQ
+806 GWSLNYL
-813 WNWSDA
+813 WSWSDA
-819 LSICVITILVAVI
+819 LSVAAITIFVAVI

>member
-1 MRQANLS
+1 MLKANSTSLLARLAIT
-8 HSKLNHSKLNRSK
+8 HTKLTLN
-21 LNRSRLNHTW
+21 
-31 LSLKL
+31 L
-36 FAAHYKQSPL
+36 FAAHYRQSPL

-73 RSYAESTEQLSAQAK
+73 RSYAESTEQLSAQAQ
-88 NLIIPA
+88 NLIIPP
-94 AGQNYLPESLYF
+94 AGQKYLPESLYF
-106 KLRQNGLSAILPVI
+106 KLRQNGLSAVLPVI

-130 RWSVQGS
+130 RWSIQGS
-137 ELIAALTSRSRYST
+137 ELIAALTSRARYS
-151 DKTVE
+151 E
-156 KDKTPQG
+156 ENEQS

-190 QSLGEV
+190 QN
-196 ETLTL
+196 L
-201 DEIVT
+201 DEVDTLILDDIVT

-234 QGQLSYIAVFDA
+234 QGQLSYIAVFDVEN
-246 KHQAKDKWQDLIAK
+246 QPQDNWQNLISEQ
-260 RGQWITNNQSTDLGS
+260 GQWITNNQSTDLGS

-315 QIQQAGVSSSIVFS
+315 QIQQAGVAPSIVFS

-342 ASLGFILG
+342 TSLGFILG

-380 SWLAQALLLTLAA
+380 SWLVQALVLTLAA

-404 RVRQPL
+404 RIHQPL

-420 ETSNE
+420 EASNE
-425 NQLFVIGLT
+425 NQLFIIGIT
-434 LTCIALAGLWLSEYH
+434 LTGIALAGLWLSEHH
-449 RFTMAWLGVLVVSIP
+449 RFTIAWLGVLVVSIP
-464 LYLPKTLSVLANWS
+464 LYLPKTLSVLANWT

-555 VLEQFESV
+555 ALEQFENV

-581 LLGTKDKDSLE
+581 LLGTKDKDTLA
-592 QTMVFHSKLDNF
+592 QTMVFQSQLDNF
-604 WQRFYQG
+604 WLRFYQG
-611 EWVAISEPTAVK
+611 ELVAISEPTAVK
-623 LGLSLNSEF
+623 LGLSLNSEL
-632 KLYSIPDT
+632 KLDSIPNQ

-657 VLLAPNLWH
+657 VLLAPNLWL

-675 SLGIKVSGDQKQVYE
+675 SLGIKVSGDQQQVYE
-690 QLLKKLN
+690 QLRQQLN

-703 YDQAHIKSI
+703 YDQAQIKSL

-758 ALGVSRNQLM
+758 ALGVSRKKLM
-768 AMVLGQIVVLVAFT
+768 AMVIGQIVVLVAFT
-782 LIIAIPLGAMV
+782 LVIAIPLGAMV

-819 LSICVITILVAVI
+819 LSISFITIIVAVI

>member
-1 MRQANLS
+1 MKEAKQPNTRFTHTRLA
-8 HSKLNHSKLNRSK
+8 LN
-21 LNRSRLNHTW
+21 
-31 LSLKL
+31 L
-36 FAAHYKQSPL
+36 FAAHYRQAPL

-73 RSYAESTEQLSAQAK
+73 RSYAESTEQLSAQAQS
-88 NLIIPA
+88 LIIPPPT
-94 AGQNYLPESLYF
+94 GQNYLPESLYF
-106 KLRQNGLSAILPVI
+106 TLRQNGLSAALPVI

-137 ELIAALTSRSRYST
+137 ELIAAISSRYRYSPENQQN
-151 DKTVE
+151 V
-156 KDKTPQG
+156 
-163 ISLFDSALPLPQLLA
+163 SLFDSALPLPELLA

-190 QSLGEV
+190 QNLGGEV

-201 DEIVT
+201 DDIPT

-234 QGQLSYIAVFDA
+234 QGQLSYIAVFHSGD
-246 KHQAKDKWQDLIAK
+246 KGNKGTQANWQKLVGDQ
-260 RGQWITNNQSTDLGS
+260 GQWISNNQSTDLGS
-275 ITDSF
+275 LTDSF

-315 QIQQAGVSSSIVFS
+315 QIQQAGVAPSIVLS
-329 ALLIELTVLVTLG
+329 ALLVELTLLVTIG
-342 ASLGFILG
+342 ASLGFVLG
-350 IQLSHWLHP
+350 MQLSHWLHP
-359 TVAIT
+359 TVALT

-380 SWLAQALLLTLAA
+380 QWWAQACLLTLAA
-393 TLVAC
+393 TLLAC

-420 ETSNE
+420 EASNE
-425 NQLFVIGLT
+425 NQLFVIGAALT
-434 LTCIALAGLWLSEYH
+434 ALALAGLCLSEHH

-464 LYLPKTLSVLANWS
+464 LYLPKTLSVLANWC
-478 EQRTQSGL
+478 EKRTTSGL

-513 ANMGMNTLVGSFEST
+513 ANMGGMNTLVGSFEST
-528 LKQWLE
+528 LKTVV
-534 QRLHADIYV
+534 RTKLHADIYV
-543 SPAQGEIANVER
+543 SPAQGEIADVER
-555 VLEQFESV
+555 ALGQFDKV

-574 NLQGLPT
+574 NLQGLPI
-581 LLGTKDKDSLE
+581 LLGTKDKDTLE
-592 QTMVFHSKLDNF
+592 QTMVFKSHLENF
-604 WQRFYQG
+604 WSRFYQG
-611 EWVAISEPTAVK
+611 ELVAISEPTAVK
-623 LGLSLNSEF
+623 LGLSLGSALTLDAVPN
-632 KLYSIPDT
+632 KNL
-640 SLVVGAIFH
+640 LVGAIFH

-657 VLLAPNLWH
+657 VLLAPKLWQ
-666 ESGFTNLPT
+666 ESGFTDLPT
-675 SLGIKVSGDQKQVYE
+675 SLGIKVSGGDPQIVYE
-690 QLLKKLN
+690 QLREQLN

-703 YDQAHIKSI
+703 YDQAQIKSI

-734 AVIGLFCACFM
+734 AVIGLFSACFM

-758 ALGVSRNQLM
+758 ALGVSRRKLM
-768 AMVLGQIVVLVAFT
+768 TMVVGQIVALVSFT
-782 LIIAIPLGAMV
+782 LVIALPLGAMV

-806 GWSLNYQ
+806 GWSLNYL

-819 LSICVITILVAVI
+819 LSIAAITILVAVI

>member
-1 MRQANLS
+1 MPKVNSTSTPARLAIT
-8 HSKLNHSKLNRSK
+8 HIKLTLN
-21 LNRSRLNHTW
+21 
-31 LSLKL
+31 L
-36 FAAHYKQSPL
+36 FAAHYRHSPL

-73 RSYAESTEQLSAQAK
+73 RSYAESTEQLSAQAQ
-88 NLIIPA
+88 NLIIPP

-130 RWSVQGS
+130 RWSIQGS
-137 ELIAALTSRSRYST
+137 ELIAALTSRARYS
-151 DKTVE
+151 KE
-156 KDKTPQG
+156 NEQS
-163 ISLFDSALPLPQLLA
+163 ISLFDNALPLPQLLA
-178 GKPIVMMSQSQH
+178 GKPIVMVSQSQH
-190 QSLGEV
+190 QSLDEV
-196 ETLTL
+196 DTLIL
-201 DEIVT
+201 DDIVT

-234 QGQLSYIAVFDA
+234 LGQLSYIAVFNVENQPQDN
-246 KHQAKDKWQDLIAK
+246 WQNLIAEQ
-260 RGQWITNNQSTDLGS
+260 GQWITNNQSTDLGS

-315 QIQQAGVSSSIVFS
+315 QIQQAGVAQSIVFS

-380 SWLAQALLLTLAA
+380 PWLVQALVLTLAA

-404 RVRQPL
+404 RIQQPL

-425 NQLFVIGLT
+425 NQLFIIGIALT
-434 LTCIALAGLWLSEYH
+434 GIALAGLWLSEHH
-449 RFTMAWLGVLVVSIP
+449 RFTMAWLGVLVLSIP
-464 LYLPKTLSVLANWS
+464 LYLPKTLSVLANWT

-513 ANMGMNTLVGSFEST
+513 ANMGMNTLVRSFEST

-543 SPAQGEIANVER
+543 SPAQSEIANVER
-555 VLEQFESV
+555 ALEEFENV

-581 LLGTKDKDSLE
+581 LLGTKDKDTLA
-592 QTMVFHSKLDNF
+592 QTMVFQSQLDNF

-611 EWVAISEPTAVK
+611 ELVAISEPTAVK
-623 LGLSLNSEF
+623 LGLSLNSE
-632 KLYSIPDT
+632 LRLDSIP
-640 SLVVGAIFH
+640 SKLLVVGAIFH

-657 VLLAPNLWH
+657 VLLAPNLWR

-675 SLGIKVSGDQKQVYE
+675 SLGIKVSGDQQQVYE
-690 QLLKKLN
+690 QLRQQLN

-703 YDQAHIKSI
+703 YDQAQIKSL

-758 ALGVSRNQLM
+758 ALGVSRKKLM
-768 AMVLGQIVVLVAFT
+768 AIVSAQIVVLVSFT
-782 LIIAIPLGAMV
+782 LVIAIPLGAIV

-819 LSICVITILVAVI
+819 LSNSLITIIVAVI

>member
-1 MRQANLS
+1 MLKANATNAPARLKVA
-8 HSKLNHSKLNRSK
+8 HTKLMLN
-21 LNRSRLNHTW
+21 
-31 LSLKL
+31 L
-36 FAAHYKQSPL
+36 FAAHYRQSPL

-73 RSYAESTEQLSAQAK
+73 RSYAESTEQLSAQAQH
-88 NLIIPA
+88 LIIPP

-106 KLRQNGLSAILPVI
+106 KLRQNGLSAVLPVI

-130 RWSVQGS
+130 RWSIQGS
-137 ELIAALTSRSRYST
+137 ELIAALTSRFRYS
-151 DKTVE
+151 E
-156 KDKTPQG
+156 ENEQS
-163 ISLFDSALPLPQLLA
+163 ISLFDNALPLPQLLA

-190 QSLGEV
+190 QSLDEV
-196 ETLTL
+196 ETLIL
-201 DEIVT
+201 DDIVT

-234 QGQLSYIAVFDA
+234 QGQLSYIAVFNVENQPQDN
-246 KHQAKDKWQDLIAK
+246 WQSLIAEQ
-260 RGQWITNNQSTDLGS
+260 GQWITNNQSTDLGS

-315 QIQQAGVSSSIVFS
+315 QIQQAGVAPSMVFS

-342 ASLGFILG
+342 AALGFILG

-380 SWLAQALLLTLAA
+380 SWLVQALVLTLAA

-404 RVRQPL
+404 RIQQPL
-410 SSHGGFYQAP
+410 SSHGGFYQTP
-420 ETSNE
+420 EASNE
-425 NQLFVIGLT
+425 NQLFIIGVT
-434 LTCIALAGLWLSEYH
+434 LTGIALAGLWLSEHH

-513 ANMGMNTLVGSFEST
+513 ANMGMNTLVGSFETT

-534 QRLHADIYV
+534 QRLHADIYI

-555 VLEQFESV
+555 ALEQFENV

-581 LLGTKDKDSLE
+581 LLGTKDKDTLA
-592 QTMVFHSKLDNF
+592 QTMVFQSQLDDF

-611 EWVAISEPTAVK
+611 ELVAISEPTAVK
-623 LGLSLNSEF
+623 LGLSLNSE
-632 KLYSIPDT
+632 LRLDSIPNK
-640 SLVVGAIFH
+640 SLIVGAIFH

-657 VLLAPNLWH
+657 VLLAPNLWL
-666 ESGFTNLPT
+666 ESGFTDLPT
-675 SLGIKVSGDQKQVYE
+675 SLGIKVSGDQQQVYE
-690 QLLKKLN
+690 QLHQQLN

-703 YDQAHIKSI
+703 YDQAQIKSL

-719 TFAITRALNGVTLMV
+719 TFAITHALNGVTLMV

-758 ALGVSRNQLM
+758 ALGVSRKKLM
-768 AMVLGQIVVLVAFT
+768 AMVIGQIVVLVAFT
-782 LIIAIPLGAMV
+782 LVIAIPLGAMV

-819 LSICVITILVAVI
+819 LSISFITIIVAVI

-842 SKPVVSSLQSEVL
+842 SKPVVSSLQSEVLQ

>member
-1 MRQANLS
+1 MLKANATNAPARLKVA
-8 HSKLNHSKLNRSK
+8 HTKLMLN
-21 LNRSRLNHTW
+21 
-31 LSLKL
+31 L
-36 FAAHYKQSPL
+36 FAAHYRQSPL

-73 RSYAESTEQLSAQAK
+73 RSYAESTEQLSAQAQH
-88 NLIIPA
+88 LIIPP

-106 KLRQNGLSAILPVI
+106 KLRQNGLSAVLPVI

-130 RWSVQGS
+130 RWSIQGS
-137 ELIAALTSRSRYST
+137 ELIAALTSRARYS
-151 DKTVE
+151 E
-156 KDKTPQG
+156 ENEQS
-163 ISLFDSALPLPQLLA
+163 ISLFDNALPLPQLLV

-190 QSLGEV
+190 QN
-196 ETLTL
+196 L
-201 DEIVT
+201 DEVDTLILDDIVT

-234 QGQLSYIAVFDA
+234 QGQLSYIAVFDT
-246 KHQAKDKWQDLIAK
+246 KNQPQDNWQSLIAEQ
-260 RGQWITNNQSTDLGS
+260 GQWITNNQSTDLGS

-315 QIQQAGVSSSIVFS
+315 QIQQAGVAPSIVFS

-380 SWLAQALLLTLAA
+380 SWLVQALLLTLTA

-404 RVRQPL
+404 RIQQPL

-420 ETSNE
+420 EASNE
-425 NQLFVIGLT
+425 NQLFIIGIT
-434 LTCIALAGLWLSEYH
+434 LTGIALAGLWLSEHH

-513 ANMGMNTLVGSFEST
+513 ANMGMNTLVGSFETT

-534 QRLHADIYV
+534 QRLHADIYI

-555 VLEQFESV
+555 ALEQFENV

-581 LLGTKDKDSLE
+581 LLGTKDKDTLA
-592 QTMVFHSKLDNF
+592 QTMVFQSQLDDF

-611 EWVAISEPTAVK
+611 ELVAISEPTAVK
-623 LGLSLNSEF
+623 LGLSLNSE
-632 KLYSIPDT
+632 LRLDSIPNK
-640 SLVVGAIFH
+640 SLIVGAIFH

-657 VLLAPNLWH
+657 VLLAPNLWL
-666 ESGFTNLPT
+666 ESGFTDLPT
-675 SLGIKVSGDQKQVYE
+675 SLGIKVSGDQQQVYE
-690 QLLKKLN
+690 QLHQQLN

-703 YDQAHIKSI
+703 YDQAQIKSL

-758 ALGVSRNQLM
+758 ALGVSRKKLM
-768 AMVLGQIVVLVAFT
+768 AMVIGQIVVLVAFT
-782 LIIAIPLGAMV
+782 LVIAIPLGAMV

-819 LSICVITILVAVI
+819 LSISFITIIVAVI

>member
-1 MRQANLS
+1 MSFAMKQAKLS
-8 HSKLNHSKLNRSK
+8 TTRFTHTRLALN
-21 LNRSRLNHTW
+21 
-31 LSLKL
+31 L
-36 FAAHYKQSPL
+36 FAAHYRQAPL
-46 QAAAILIGIVLAVTL
+46 QATAILIGIVLAVTL

-73 RSYAESTEQLSAQAK
+73 RSYAESTEQLSAQAQ
-88 NLIIPA
+88 NLIIPP
-94 AGQNYLPESLYF
+94 AGLNYLSESLYF
-106 KLRQNGLSAILPVI
+106 ALRQNGLSAALPVI

-137 ELIAALTSRSRYST
+137 ELIAAISSRSRYSANG
-151 DKTVE
+151 KSSENQPNV
-156 KDKTPQG
+156 
-163 ISLFDSALPLPQLLA
+163 SLFDSALPLPELLA

-190 QSLGEV
+190 QNLGEV

-201 DEIVT
+201 DDIPT
-206 QVVVLPDEWQLGS
+206 QVLVLPDEWQLGS

-234 QGQLSYIAVFDA
+234 QGQLSYIAVF
-246 KHQAKDKWQDLIAK
+246 HSGDKGNKGTQTKWKKLIGEQ
-260 RGQWITNNQSTDLGS
+260 GQWISNNQSTDLGS
-275 ITDSF
+275 LTDSF

-315 QIQQAGVSSSIVFS
+315 QIQQAGVAPSIVLS
-329 ALLIELTVLVTLG
+329 ALLVELTILVTIG
-342 ASLGFILG
+342 ASLGFVLG
-350 IQLSHWLHP
+350 MQLSHWLHP
-359 TVAIT
+359 TVALT

-380 SWLAQALLLTLAA
+380 QWWAQALLLTLAA
-393 TLVAC
+393 TLLAC

-420 ETSNE
+420 EASNE
-425 NQLFVIGLT
+425 NQLFVIGAALT
-434 LTCIALAGLWLSEYH
+434 TLALAGLWLSEHH

-464 LYLPKTLSVLANWS
+464 LYLPKTLSVLANWC
-478 EQRTQSGL
+478 EKRTNSGL

-513 ANMGMNTLVGSFEST
+513 ANMGMNKLVGSFEST

-543 SPAQGEIANVER
+543 SPAQGKIADVER
-555 VLEQFESV
+555 ALGQFDKV

-574 NLQGLPT
+574 NLQGLPI
-581 LLGTKDKDSLE
+581 LLGTKDKDTLE
-592 QTMVFHSKLDNF
+592 QTMVFKSRLENF
-604 WQRFYQG
+604 WSRFYQG
-611 EWVAISEPTAVK
+611 ELVAISEPTAVK
-623 LGLSLNSEF
+623 LGLSLGSELTLDAVPN
-632 KLYSIPDT
+632 KNL
-640 SLVVGAIFH
+640 LVGAVFH

-657 VLLAPNLWH
+657 VLLAPKLWQ
-666 ESGFTNLPT
+666 ESGFTDLPT
-675 SLGIKVSGDQKQVYE
+675 SLGIKVSGDPQIVYE
-690 QLLKKLN
+690 QLREQLN

-703 YDQAHIKSI
+703 YDQAQIKSI

-734 AVIGLFCACFM
+734 AVIGLFSACFM

-758 ALGVSRNQLM
+758 ALGVSRRKLM
-768 AMVLGQIVVLVAFT
+768 TMVVGQIVALVSFT
-782 LIIAIPLGAMV
+782 LVIALPLGAMV

-806 GWSLNYQ
+806 GWSLNYL

-819 LSICVITILVAVI
+819 LSIAAITILVAVI

>member
-1 MRQANLS
+1 MKQTRLT
-8 HSKLNHSKLNRSK
+8 HTKLTLN
-21 LNRSRLNHTW
+21 
-31 LSLKL
+31 L
-36 FAAHYKQSPL
+36 FAAHYRQAPL

-73 RSYAESTEQLSAQAK
+73 RSYAESTEQLSAQAQD
-88 NLIIPA
+88 LIIPP
-94 AGQNYLPESLYF
+94 AGQNDLPESLYF
-106 KLRQNGLSAILPVI
+106 TLRQNGLSAALPVI

-137 ELIAALTSRSRYST
+137 ELIAALTSRARYST
-151 DKTVE
+151 DNEQDV
-156 KDKTPQG
+156 
-163 ISLFDSALPLPQLLA
+163 SLFDSALPLPELLA
-178 GKPIVMMSQSQH
+178 GDPIVMISQSQH
-190 QSLGEV
+190 QNLGEID
-196 ETLTL
+196 TLTL
-201 DEIVT
+201 DDIKTKVI
-206 QVVVLPDEWQLGS
+206 VLPDEWQLGS

-234 QGQLSYIAVFDA
+234 QDQLSYIAIFDA
-246 KHQAKDKWQDLIAK
+246 DLDSRTQWQHLVGK
-260 RGQWITNNQSTDLGS
+260 QGQWIANNQSTDLGS
-275 ITDSF
+275 LTDSF

-315 QIQQAGVSSSIVFS
+315 QIQQAGIAPVVVFS
-329 ALLIELTVLVTLG
+329 ALLIELTILVTLG
-342 ASLGFILG
+342 ASLGFVLG
-350 IQLSHWLHP
+350 MQLSHWLHP
-359 TVAIT
+359 TVALT

-380 SWLAQALLLTLAA
+380 QWWAQALLLTLAA
-393 TLVAC
+393 TLLAC
-398 WQHFKQ
+398 WQHFEQ

-420 ETSNE
+420 ERSNE
-425 NQLFVIGLT
+425 NQLFVIGIVLT
-434 LTCIALAGLWLSEYH
+434 ALALAGLWLSEHH
-449 RFTMAWLGVLVVSIP
+449 RFTMAWLGILMVSIP
-464 LYLPKTLSVLANWS
+464 LYLPKTLSVLAHWS
-478 EQRTQSGL
+478 EQRTKSGL
-486 MQYLFAELRELIS
+486 LQYLFAELRELIS

-534 QRLHADIYV
+534 QRLHADMYV

-555 VLEQFESV
+555 ALEQFDNV

-574 NLQGLPT
+574 NLQGLPI
-581 LLGTKDKDSLE
+581 LLGTKDKDTLE
-592 QTMVFHSKLDNF
+592 QTMVFNSHLENF

-611 EWVAISEPTAVK
+611 ELVAISEPTAVK
-623 LGLSLNSEF
+623 LGLSLGSEL
-632 KLYSIPDT
+632 KLDAI
-640 SLVVGAIFH
+640 LNKNLLVGAIFH

-657 VLLAPNLWH
+657 VLLAPKLWQ
-666 ESGFTNLPT
+666 ESGFTDLPT
-675 SLGIKVSGDQKQVYE
+675 SLGIKVSGDPQIVYDQLRE
-690 QLLKKLN
+690 QLN

-703 YDQAHIKSI
+703 YDQAQIKSI

-734 AVIGLFCACFM
+734 AVIGLFSACFM

-758 ALGVSRNQLM
+758 ALGVSRRKLM
-768 AMVLGQIVVLVAFT
+768 AMVVGQIVALVSFT
-782 LIIAIPLGAMV
+782 LVIAVPLGAMV

-806 GWSLNYQ
+806 GWSLNYL

-819 LSICVITILVAVI
+819 LSIAAITILVAVI

>member
-1 MRQANLS
+1 MKQTRFTHTKLALNLFTAHYRQA
-8 HSKLNHSKLNRSK
+8 
-21 LNRSRLNHTW
+21 
-31 LSLKL
+31 
-36 FAAHYKQSPL
+36 PL
-46 QAAAILIGIVLAVTL
+46 QAAAILIGIILAVTL

-73 RSYAESTEQLSAQAK
+73 RSYAESTEQLSAQAQ
-88 NLIIPA
+88 NLITPP

-106 KLRQNGLSAILPVI
+106 TLRQNGLSATLPVI

-137 ELIAALTSRSRYST
+137 ELIAALTSRTRYSSENEQ
-151 DKTVE
+151 DV
-156 KDKTPQG
+156 
-163 ISLFDSALPLPQLLA
+163 SLFNSALPLSSLLSGEA
-178 GKPIVMMSQSQH
+178 IVMMSQAQH
-190 QSLGEV
+190 QSLGKV
-196 ETLTL
+196 DTLTL
-201 DEIVT
+201 DDIET
-206 QVVVLPDEWQLGS
+206 KVVVLPDEWQLGS
-219 RMLMDIGFAQQLLNK
+219 RMLMDIGSAQQLLNK
-234 QGQLSYIAVFDA
+234 QGQLSYIAVFEPNLGSLS
-246 KHQAKDKWQDLIAK
+246 KWQALIGNQ
-260 RGQWITNNQSTDLGS
+260 GQWITNNQSTDLGS
-275 ITDSF
+275 LTDSF

-315 QIQQAGVSSSIVFS
+315 QIQQAGIAPSVVFS
-329 ALLIELTVLVTLG
+329 ALLAELTLLVTIG
-342 ASLGFILG
+342 ASLGFVLG
-350 IQLSHWLHP
+350 MQLSHWLHP
-359 TVAIT
+359 TVALT

-375 GTWQW
+375 GTWLWQW
-380 SWLAQALLLTLAA
+380 WAQALLLTLAA
-393 TLVAC
+393 TLLAC

-420 ETSNE
+420 EASNT
-425 NQLFVIGLT
+425 NQLFVIGAVLT
-434 LTCIALAGLWLSEYH
+434 TLALAGLWLSEHH
-449 RFTMAWLGVLVVSIP
+449 RFTMVWLGVLVVSIP
-464 LYLPKTLSVLANWS
+464 LYLPKTLSVLANRC
-478 EQRTQSGL
+478 EKRTTSGL

-543 SPAQGEIANVER
+543 SPAQGEIADVER
-555 VLEQFESV
+555 ALGQFDKV

-574 NLQGLPT
+574 NLQGLPI
-581 LLGTKDKDSLE
+581 LLGTKDKDTLE
-592 QTMVFHSKLDNF
+592 QTMVFKSHLDNF
-604 WQRFYQG
+604 WPRFYQG
-611 EWVAISEPTAVK
+611 ELVAISEPTAVK
-623 LGLSLNSEF
+623 LGLSLGSEL
-632 KLYSIPDT
+632 KLDAVPNK
-640 SLVVGAIFH
+640 SLLVGAIFH

-657 VLLAPNLWH
+657 VLLAPKLWK
-666 ESGFTNLPT
+666 ESGFTDIPT
-675 SLGIKVSGDQKQVYE
+675 SLGIKVSGAPQIVYKQLRE
-690 QLLKKLN
+690 QLN

-703 YDQAHIKSI
+703 YDQAQIKSI

-734 AVIGLFCACFM
+734 AVIGLFSACFM

-758 ALGVSRNQLM
+758 ALGVSRRKLM
-768 AMVLGQIVVLVAFT
+768 TMVVGQIVALVSFT
-782 LIIAIPLGAMV
+782 LVIALPLGAMV

-806 GWSLNYQ
+806 GWSLNYL

-819 LSICVITILVAVI
+819 LSIAAITILVAVI

>member
-1 MRQANLS
+1 MKQVKRSNAGLT
-8 HSKLNHSKLNRSK
+8 HTKLALN
-21 LNRSRLNHTW
+21 
-31 LSLKL
+31 L
-36 FAAHYKQSPL
+36 FAAHYRQAPL

-73 RSYAESTEQLSAQAK
+73 RSYAESTEQLSAQAQ
-88 NLIIPA
+88 NLIIPP

-106 KLRQNGLSAILPVI
+106 TLRQNGLSATLPVI

-137 ELIAALTSRSRYST
+137 ELIAAISSRYRYSS
-151 DKTVE
+151 DRQQNV
-156 KDKTPQG
+156 
-163 ISLFDSALPLPQLLA
+163 SLFDSALPLPELLV

-190 QSLGEV
+190 QNLGEV

-201 DEIVT
+201 DDIPT

-234 QGQLSYIAVFDA
+234 QGQLSYIAVFHTRD
-246 KHQAKDKWQDLIAK
+246 KLGRDKQAKWQNLIGEQ
-260 RGQWITNNQSTDLGS
+260 GQWVTNNQSTDLGS
-275 ITDSF
+275 LTDSF

-315 QIQQAGVSSSIVFS
+315 QIQQAGIAPRIVFT
-329 ALLIELTVLVTLG
+329 ALLIELTILVTIG
-342 ASLGFILG
+342 ASVGFVLGM
-350 IQLSHWLHP
+350 QLSHWLHP
-359 TVAIT
+359 TVALT

-380 SWLAQALLLTLAA
+380 QWWMQALLLTLAA
-393 TLVAC
+393 TLLAC

-425 NQLFVIGLT
+425 NQLFLIGSALT
-434 LTCIALAGLWLSEYH
+434 AIALAGLWLSEHH
-449 RFTMAWLGVLVVSIP
+449 RFTMAWLGVVVVSIP

-478 EQRTQSGL
+478 EKRTSSGL

-555 VLEQFESV
+555 ALQQFDKV

-574 NLQGLPT
+574 NLQGLPI
-581 LLGTKDKDSLE
+581 LLGTKDKDTLE
-592 QTMVFHSKLDNF
+592 QTMVFKSHLENF

-611 EWVAISEPTAVK
+611 ELVAISEPTAVK
-623 LGLSLNSEF
+623 LGLSLGSE
-632 KLYSIPDT
+632 LTLDAIPSKT
-640 SLVVGAIFH
+640 LLVGAIFH

-657 VLLAPNLWH
+657 VLLAPKLWR

-675 SLGIKVSGDQKQVYE
+675 SLGIKVSGDPQIVYDQLRE
-690 QLLKKLN
+690 QLN

-703 YDQAHIKSI
+703 YDQAQIKSI

-734 AVIGLFCACFM
+734 AVIGLFSACFM

-758 ALGVSRNQLM
+758 ALGVSRRKLM
-768 AMVLGQIVVLVAFT
+768 TMVVGQIVALVSFT
-782 LIIAIPLGAMV
+782 LVIALPLGAMV

-806 GWSLNYQ
+806 GWSLNYL

-819 LSICVITILVAVI
+819 LSIAAITILVAVI

>member
-1 MRQANLS
+1 MKDAKVNAFKFS
-8 HSKLNHSKLNRSK
+8 HTKLALN
-21 LNRSRLNHTW
+21 
-31 LSLKL
+31 L
-36 FAAHYKQSPL
+36 FAAHYRQAPL

-73 RSYAESTEQLSAQAK
+73 RSYAESTEQLSAQAQ
-88 NLIIPA
+88 NLIIPP

-106 KLRQNGLSAILPVI
+106 TLRQQGLSAALPVI

-130 RWSVQGS
+130 RWSIQGS
-137 ELIAALTSRSRYST
+137 ELITAITSRSRYASNN
-151 DKTVE
+151 DYNV
-156 KDKTPQG
+156 
-163 ISLFDSALPLPQLLA
+163 SLFDSLLPLPELLA
-178 GKPIVMMSQSQH
+178 SEPIVMMSQSQYRNI
-190 QSLGEV
+190 GELD
-196 ETLTL
+196 TLVL
-201 DEIVT
+201 DDIKT
-206 QVVVLPDEWQLGS
+206 QVAVLPDEWQLGS
-219 RMLMDIGFAQQLLNK
+219 RMLMDIGFAQRLLNK
-234 QGQLSYIAVFDA
+234 QGQLSYIAVFDLGNDT
-246 KHQAKDKWQDLIAK
+246 QASWQKYISDQ
-260 RGQWITNNQSTDLGS
+260 GQWITNNQSTDLGS
-275 ITDSF
+275 LTDSF

-315 QIQQAGVSSSIVFS
+315 QIQQAGIASSRVLS
-329 ALLIELTVLVTLG
+329 ALLVELTILVAIG
-342 ASLGFILG
+342 ASIGFVLGM
-350 IQLSHWLHP
+350 QLSHWLHP
-359 TVAIT
+359 TVALT

-380 SWLAQALLLTLAA
+380 QWWAQALLLTLAA
-393 TLVAC
+393 TLLAC

-404 RVRQPL
+404 RVQQPL
-410 SSHGGFYQAP
+410 SSHGGYYQTP
-420 ETSNE
+420 DSSNE
-425 NQLFVIGLT
+425 NQLFIAGMLLT
-434 LTCIALAGLWLSEYH
+434 IIALTGLWLSEHH
-449 RFTMAWLGVLVVSIP
+449 RFTMAWLGLLVVSIP
-464 LYLPKTLSVLANWS
+464 LYLPKTLMVLAVWC
-478 EQRTQSGL
+478 EQRTHSGL

-543 SPAQGEIANVER
+543 SPSQGQIANVELA
-555 VLEQFESV
+555 LEQFENV
-563 ETVYKQ
+563 QTVYKQ

-574 NLQGLPT
+574 NLYGLPI
-581 LLGTKDKDSLE
+581 LLGTKDEDTLE
-592 QTMVFHSKLDNF
+592 QTMVFQSRLDDF
-604 WQRFYQG
+604 WSRFYQG
-611 EWVAISEPTAVK
+611 EVVAISEPTAVK
-623 LGLSLNSEF
+623 LGLSLASEF
-632 KLYSIPDT
+632 KLDAIPNKALT
-640 SLVVGAIFH
+640 VGAVFH

-657 VLLAPNLWH
+657 VLLAPKLWR
-666 ESGFTNLPT
+666 ESGFTDLPT
-675 SLGIKVSGDQKQVYE
+675 SLGIKVSGKPKLVYE
-690 QLLKKLN
+690 QLRTELN

-703 YDQAHIKSI
+703 YDQAQIKSI

-734 AVIGLFCACFM
+734 AVIGLFTACFM

-758 ALGVSRNQLM
+758 ALGVNRKKLM
-768 AMVLGQIVVLVAFT
+768 TMVIGQIVALVSFT
-782 LIIAIPLGAMV
+782 LVIALPLGALV

-806 GWSLNYQ
+806 GWSLNYL

-819 LSICVITILVAVI
+819 LSIAAVTIVVGVI

>member
-1 MRQANLS
+1 MRQANLIQS
-8 HSKLNHSKLNRSK
+8 KLIHSKLNHS
-21 LNRSRLNHTW
+21 W

-137 ELIAALTSRSRYST
+137 ELIAALTSRSRYSS
-151 DKTVE
+151 DKTIE

-201 DEIVT
+201 DEIAT

-246 KHQAKDKWQDLIAK
+246 KSQAQDKWQDLIAK
-260 RGQWITNNQSTDLGS
+260 QGQWITNNQSTDLGS

-287 SLLAFLVGLF
+287 SLLALLVGLF

-410 SSHGGFYQAP
+410 SSHGGFYQVP

-574 NLQGLPT
+574 NVQGLPT

-592 QTMVFHSKLDNF
+592 QTMVFQSKLDNF
-604 WQRFYQG
+604 WQRFYLG
-611 EWVAISEPTAVK
+611 ELVAISEPTAVK

-632 KLYSIPDT
+632 KLESIPD
-640 SLVVGAIFH
+640 
-649 DYGSPNGE
+649 
-657 VLLAPNLWH
+657 
-666 ESGFTNLPT
+666 
-675 SLGIKVSGDQKQVYE
+675 
-690 QLLKKLN
+690 
-697 LHPSQL
+697 
-703 YDQAHIKSI
+703 
-712 ALDIFSQ
+712 
-719 TFAITRALNGVTLMV
+719 
-734 AVIGLFCACFM
+734 
-745 LLDARKAAIARLY
+745 
-758 ALGVSRNQLM
+758 
-768 AMVLGQIVVLVAFT
+768 
-782 LIIAIPLGAMV
+782 
-793 GYVLTDIVTLRAF
+793 
-806 GWSLNYQ
+806 
-813 WNWSDA
+813 
-819 LSICVITILVAVI
+819 
-832 ATLIPLWRLV
+832 
-842 SKPVVSSLQSEVL
+842 

>member
-1 MRQANLS
+1 MKQTKPSNTRFTHTRLA
-8 HSKLNHSKLNRSK
+8 LN
-21 LNRSRLNHTW
+21 
-31 LSLKL
+31 L
-36 FAAHYKQSPL
+36 FAAHYRQAPL

-61 FVAVQAINLNAK
+61 FVAVQAINLNAQ
-73 RSYAESTEQLSAQAK
+73 RSYAESTEQLSAQAQ
-88 NLIIPA
+88 NLIIPP

-106 KLRQNGLSAILPVI
+106 TLRQNGLSAALPVI
-120 EGRVRDEQGR
+120 EGRIRDEHGR

-137 ELIAALTSRSRYST
+137 ELIAAISSRSRYSSENQQN
-151 DKTVE
+151 V
-156 KDKTPQG
+156 
-163 ISLFDSALPLPQLLA
+163 SLFDSALPLPELLA

-190 QSLGEV
+190 QNLGEV

-201 DEIVT
+201 DNIPT

-234 QGQLSYIAVFDA
+234 QGQLSYIAVFHSGD
-246 KHQAKDKWQDLIAK
+246 KGNKDTQAKWQNLIGEQ
-260 RGQWITNNQSTDLGS
+260 GQWISNNQSTDLGS
-275 ITDSF
+275 LTDSF

-315 QIQQAGVSSSIVFS
+315 QIQQAGVAPSIVFS
-329 ALLIELTVLVTLG
+329 ALLVELTILVTIG
-342 ASLGFILG
+342 ASLGFVMG
-350 IQLSHWLHP
+350 MQLSHWLHP
-359 TVAIT
+359 TVALT

-380 SWLAQALLLTLAA
+380 QWWMQALLLTLAA
-393 TLVAC
+393 TLLAC

-425 NQLFVIGLT
+425 NQLFVMGLVLTT
-434 LTCIALAGLWLSEYH
+434 LALAGLWLSEHH

-478 EQRTQSGL
+478 EKRTTSGL

-543 SPAQGEIANVER
+543 SPAQGEIANVE
-555 VLEQFESV
+555 LALGQFDKV

-574 NLQGLPT
+574 NLQGLPI
-581 LLGTKDKDSLE
+581 LLGTKDKHTLE
-592 QTMVFHSKLDNF
+592 QTMVFKSHLENF
-604 WQRFYQG
+604 WPRFYQG
-611 EWVAISEPTAVK
+611 ELAAISEPTAVK
-623 LGLSLNSEF
+623 LGLSLGS
-632 KLYSIPDT
+632 KLTLDAIPSKT
-640 SLVVGAIFH
+640 LLVGAIFH

-657 VLLAPNLWH
+657 VLLAPKLWQ
-666 ESGFTNLPT
+666 ESSFTDLPT
-675 SLGIKVSGDQKQVYE
+675 SLGIKVSGDPQIVYD
-690 QLLKKLN
+690 QLRQQLN

-703 YDQAHIKSI
+703 YDQAQIKSI

-734 AVIGLFCACFM
+734 AVIGLFSACFM

-758 ALGVSRNQLM
+758 ALGVSRRKLM
-768 AMVLGQIVVLVAFT
+768 TMVVGQIVALVSFT
-782 LIIAIPLGAMV
+782 LVIALPLGAMV

-806 GWSLNYQ
+806 GWSLNYL

-819 LSICVITILVAVI
+819 LSIAAITILVAVI